1 MVLEVTWQKAG
12 GQSGFKLQLSL
23 VFFLLLFLFFLF
35 LSLGITCFPSF
46 FPFFQSLGMF
56 SLAGALSELHE
67 VCDKH
72 ISELLGMIRC
82 NKNNKIFM

>member
-1 MVLEVTWQKAG
+1 
-12 GQSGFKLQLSL
+12 
-23 VFFLLLFLFFLF
+23 
-35 LSLGITCFPSF
+35 
-46 FPFFQSLGMF
+46 MF
-56 SLAGALSELHE
+56 SIIATAGALSELHE

>member
-1 MVLEVTWQKAG
+1 MAESGRAVRVQAPTEPSFFPVVL
-12 GQSGFKLQLSL
+12 S
-23 VFFLLLFLFFLF
+23 FFSFF
-35 LSLGITCFPSF
+35 LSLGIICFPSF
-46 FPFFQSLGMF
+46 FHFFNPLVCF
-56 SLAGALSELHE
+56 PIIPTAGALSELHE